1 MALPVGYGA
10 MPAPPPATHS
20 GPFRRSDP
28 VRPTG
33 ALAGLLGAAA
43 AITVTTLALL
53 QRPGE
58 PPPGPAASVARPC
71 PLGAAGTFRGRF
83 YGGLD
88 FMADWSG
95 SELACDGRARP
106 DEGGFRLYFSGPGRG
121 VGQVTVLVGL
131 PGGDAGPAT
140 GEQPANVTV
149 IDEQE
154 ARFFNSGGPGR
165 CYADVEAVTPAP
177 TGPGLPRGQ
186 RVDGVLY
193 CVGALPSVGDRAS
206 LTLGDLRFSGWIG
219 HGD

>member
-1 MALPVGYGA
+1 
-10 MPAPPPATHS
+10 MPAPPPATNR
-20 GPFRRSDP
+20 GTVPRSDP
-28 VRPTG
+28 IRPTG

-43 AITVTTLALL
+43 AITVATLALL

-58 PPPGPAASVARPC
+58 PPPAPASGVARPC
-71 PLGAAGTFRGRF
+71 PLGGAGAFRGRF
-83 YGGLD
+83 HGDLD
-88 FMADWSG
+88 FTADWSG

-121 VGQVTVLVGL
+121 VGQGAGQGAGQVTVLVGL

-149 IDEQE
+149 IDEQT

-165 CYADVEAVTPAP
+165 CFADVAAVTPVLPA
-177 TGPGLPRGQ
+177 PGLPRGQ
-186 RVDGVLY
+186 RVDGIVY
-193 CVGALPSVGDRAS
+193 CVDALPSVGDRAS